1 MSARIVLLTGEI
13 FGLIRCF
20 NMFNISLTKYNI
32 TSFII
37 INATLLRSFSLDI
50 TILFAYNK
58 HIKKIKKR
66 KKKKMLVEL
75 S

>member
-1 MSARIVLLTGEI
+1 MLLTGEI

-20 NMFNISLTKYNI
+20 NMFNISLAKYNI
-32 TSFII
+32 TSFIG

-58 HIKKIKKR
+58 HIKKLKRER

-75 S
+75 SLP